1 MKIIAITKYFWHPT
15 TPDSERG
22 IEITAEQYAGLRA
35 GTHKINDTL
44 DGVVAKTAAEIAV
57 ESNKKRIAELKSQ
70 LTATD
75 YQSHKHADG
84 AMSDAEYAPIAAQR
98 QEWRDEINL
107 READIQ
113 VLTEGV

>member
-1 MKIIAITKYFWHPT
+1 MKLIILNKNLYLPT
-15 TPDSERG
+15 SATSERG
-22 IEITAEQYAGLRA
+22 VEITDEQYAGLRA

-44 DGVVAKTAAEIAV
+44 DGVVAKTAAEITV
-57 ESNKKRIAELKSQ
+57 ESNEKRIAELKAK

-107 READIQ
+107 LEAENIS
-113 VLTEGV
+113 LR

>member
-1 MKIIAITKYFWHPT
+1 MRIIILNKNLYLPT
-15 TPDSERG
+15 ADTSTSG
-22 IEITAEQYAGLRA
+22 IEITAEQFAGLRA

-57 ESNKKRIAELKSQ
+57 ESNKKRIAVLKAQ

-107 READIQ
+107 LEAENIS
-113 VLTEGV
+113 LR

>member
-1 MKIIAITKYFWHPT
+1 MKITIVTKQIYYPSFPN
-15 TPDSERG
+15 SESG

-35 GTHKINDTL
+35 GTHKIGDDL
-44 DGVVAKTAAEIAV
+44 KSVVEKTAAEIAV
-57 ESNKKRIAELKSQ
+57 ERNKKRIAELKSQ

-107 READIQ
+107 LEAENIS
-113 VLTEGV
+113 LR

>member
-1 MKIIAITKYFWHPT
+1 MKLIILNKNLYLPISAN
-15 TPDSERG
+15 SANG
-22 IEITAEQYAGLRA
+22 IEITAEQFAGLRA
-35 GTHKINDTL
+35 GTHKIGDDL
-44 DGVVAKTAAEIAV
+44 KSVVEKSAAEIAV

-107 READIQ
+107 LEAENIS
-113 VLTEGV
+113 LR

>member
-1 MKIIAITKYFWHPT
+1 MKLIILNKNLYLPT
-15 TPDSERG
+15 SATSERG
-22 IEITAEQYAGLRA
+22 VEITDEQYAGLRA

-44 DGVVAKTAAEIAV
+44 DGVVAKTAAEITV
-57 ESNKKRIAELKSQ
+57 ESNEKRIAELKSQ

-107 READIQ
+107 LEAENIS
-113 VLTEGV
+113 LR

>member
-1 MKIIAITKYFWHPT
+1 MKIYVINKYIWHPT

-22 IEITAEQYAGLRA
+22 IEITAEQFAGLRA
-35 GTHKINDTL
+35 GTHKIGDDL
-44 DGVVAKTAAEIAV
+44 KSVVEKTAAEITV
-57 ESNKKRIAELKSQ
+57 ERNKKRIAELKSQ

-107 READIQ
+107 LEAENIS
-113 VLTEGV
+113 LR

>member
-1 MKIIAITKYFWHPT
+1 MKIYVINKYIWHPT

-22 IEITAEQYAGLRA
+22 IEITAEQFAGLRA
-35 GTHKINDTL
+35 GTHRIADDLKS
-44 DGVVAKTAAEIAV
+44 VVEKTAAEIAV
-57 ESNKKRIAELKSQ
+57 ERNKKRIAELKSQ

-107 READIQ
+107 LEAENIS
-113 VLTEGV
+113 LR

>member
-1 MKIIAITKYFWHPT
+1 MKITIVTKQIYYPSFPN
-15 TPDSERG
+15 SESG

-35 GTHKINDTL
+35 GTHKIGDDL
-44 DGVVAKTAAEIAV
+44 KSVVEKTAAEIAV

-84 AMSDAEYAPIAAQR
+84 AMSDEEFEPIRAQR
-98 QEWRDEINL
+98 QAWRDEINL
-107 READIQ
+107 LEDSI
-113 VLTEGV
+113 

>member
-15 TPDSERG
+15 TPGSERG
-22 IEITAEQYAGLRA
+22 IEITDEQFAGLRA
-35 GTHKINDTL
+35 GTHKIGDDL
-44 DGVVAKTAAEIAV
+44 KSVVEKSAAEIAV
-57 ESNKKRIAELKSQ
+57 ESNKKRIAELKAK

-84 AMSDAEYAPIAAQR
+84 AMSAAEYAPIAAQR

-107 READIQ
+107 LEAENIS
-113 VLTEGV
+113 LR

>member
-1 MKIIAITKYFWHPT
+1 MKIRIFSAKLWLPAGENDANGVT
-15 TPDSERG
+15 
-22 IEITAEQYAGLRA
+22 ITAEQYAGLRA
-35 GTHKINDTL
+35 GTHKINNTL

-57 ESNKKRIAELKSQ
+57 ESNKKRIAVLKAQ

-107 READIQ
+107 LEAENIS
-113 VLTEGV
+113 LR

>member
-1 MKIIAITKYFWHPT
+1 MKIYVINKHIWHPT

-22 IEITAEQYAGLRA
+22 IEITAEQFAGLRA
-35 GTHKINDTL
+35 GTHKIGDDL
-44 DGVVAKTAAEIAV
+44 KSVVEKTAAEIAV

-107 READIQ
+107 LEAENIS
-113 VLTEGV
+113 LR

>member
-1 MKIIAITKYFWHPT
+1 MKLIILNKNLYLPT
-15 TPDSERG
+15 SATSERG
-22 IEITAEQYAGLRA
+22 VEITDEQYAGLRA

-44 DGVVAKTAAEIAV
+44 DGVVAKTAAEITV
-57 ESNKKRIAELKSQ
+57 ESNERRIAELKAK
-70 LTATD
+70 LAATD

-107 READIQ
+107 LEAENIS
-113 VLTEGV
+113 LR

>member
-1 MKIIAITKYFWHPT
+1 MKILILNKNLYLPAADKST
-15 TPDSERG
+15 SG
-22 IEITAEQYAGLRA
+22 IEITAEQFTGLRA
-35 GTHKINDTL
+35 GTHKIGDDL
-44 DGVVAKTAAEIAV
+44 KSVVEKSAAEIAV

-107 READIQ
+107 LEAENIS
-113 VLTEGV
+113 LR

>member
-1 MKIIAITKYFWHPT
+1 MRIIILNKNLYLPT
-15 TPDSERG
+15 ADTSG
-22 IEITAEQYAGLRA
+22 IEITAEQFAGLRA

-57 ESNKKRIAELKSQ
+57 ESNKKRIAVLKAQ

-107 READIQ
+107 LEAENIS
-113 VLTEGV
+113 LR